1 MKKIIL
7 ILICLTLFSCDFVK
21 KESKSRF
28 DNISEKDTTCLNGIK
43 EAKIDIQ
50 KGKLVYCYVMGGL
63 LYHGLRSEKEL
74 TLVLKQNNIE
84 FRGIT
89 VSDVVDPNQTQC
101 YCPFMEEK
109 ISEKYGKKFIDSIL
123 DVSDK
128 LYLKNSINDTLY
140 YADCDKR
147 PNYPNDNSEY
157 QDDYSDVLQKE
168 VETKMIYPKGYIKRR
183 KNDDYA
189 FVDIRFYVNKKGESK
204 ALNFSFLTNIETNY
218 KFKKELE
225 KEIKKYLKTENWK
238 PAQIRG
244 ENVNSDMNFRFQ
256 LK

>member
-189 FVDIRFYVNKKGESK
+189 FVDIRFYVSKKGESK
-204 ALNFSFLTNIETNY
+204 ALNFNFLTNIETNH